1 MIREATGMD
10 LHYYGESAGVVANRF
25 MQILT
30 RRRRETI
37 DTETKNALMKRQ
49 ENRCDECGD
58 LLKKF
63 EKHHRKPVAAGG
75 SDGIDNL
82 ALLCPYCHA
91 TESEKKGTG
100 TFW

>member
-1 MIREATGMD
+1 MFCTMIREATGMN
-10 LHYYGESAGVVANRF
+10 LQYYGESAGVVANHC
-25 MQILT
+25 MQMLT

-63 EKHHRKPVAAGG
+63 ENIIA
-75 SDGIDNL
+75 NQ
-82 ALLCPYCHA
+82 
-91 TESEKKGTG
+91 
-100 TFW
+100 